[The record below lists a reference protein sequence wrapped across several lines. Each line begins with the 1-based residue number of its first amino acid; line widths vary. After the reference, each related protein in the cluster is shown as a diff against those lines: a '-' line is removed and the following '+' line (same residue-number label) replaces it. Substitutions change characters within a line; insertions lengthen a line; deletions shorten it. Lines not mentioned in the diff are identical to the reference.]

1 MFCCVYT
8 DQWSADTGYICDDD
22 QEQEIE
28 ALSNELKKLVESEV
42 EAIINKESAE
52 QSREI
57 AREAEK
63 QALELRDEAKR
74 LRLLSIA
81 QSMMV
86 CYYSGLLLS
95 GIGPGGLQEGLG

>member
-42 EAIINKESAE
+42 EAIINKLVVNEKLMQVIKASF
-52 QSREI
+52 QKQLTI
-57 AREAEK
+57 TIEAEN
-63 QALELRDEAKR
+63 
-74 LRLLSIA
+74 
-81 QSMMV
+81 
-86 CYYSGLLLS
+86 
-95 GIGPGGLQEGLG
+95 LGKISQVT